1 MELCP
6 FVEQYD
12 GGLAFYLNGDL
23 QFDTADEAV
32 YHEFL
37 AVPAIALA
45 AARFPDRPLRVLIC
59 GGGDGLALRDVLR
72 FGAVAEVDLVDY
84 SPEVLDLG
92 RSLFAPFNQQSLA
105 SDRVR
110 VTVADAWDWTSDR
123 PYHAILCDF
132 TYPSHADETRVYS
145 REWFSKL
152 LGLLEPGGVLA
163 TNGVSVDRR
172 TTGFWCLYQTLLAAG
187 WAAKPLAIPIESF
200 RRHGYGTWGFF
211 LASDRPI
218 DRAELTGLALPVGLV
233 ALTVAHLLA
242 ALRFPVSQAAGRD
255 RVHYHA
261 IAAPV
266 LFHYLLN
273 PEGDRA
279 HQADAIDPPDLLQP
293 GDPIDP
299 ITALEWVEAIDST
312 DPPAP
317 AAWIDFADLNEPV
330 RATAAPQDPSSLE
343 AIAQRWLRDLA
354 AIDPQGLPPEL
365 PALQLPVLHP
375 DHDARMVAER
385 AEDWRSLLDRLD
397 WQQLLAELQRQSR
410 DLPPKLAT
418 EIQGAI
424 AQLERGATQAIDRL
438 PPAWAETITL
448 LSVVLMTASLVGPDA
463 AFAKGYSGRGGS
475 GYDSSDSSSG
485 FRSCYQYNE
494 AGKLEWLD
502 CRTGQPL
509 EQGST
514 ISGYISGV
522 RWWTGLA
529 LSALGGYIVY
539 DGWRDLRRRR

>member
-92 RSLFAPFNQQSLA
+92 RSLFAPFNHQSLA

-152 LGLLEPGGVLA
+152 LGLLEPGGLLA

-218 DRAELTGLALPVGLV
+218 GRPELTELALPPGLGS
-233 ALTVAHLLA
+233 LTVARFLA
-242 ALRFPVSQAAGRD
+242 ALRFPVAEAADRD
-255 RVHYHA
+255 RVHYHS
-261 IAAPV
+261 IAAPI

-279 HQADAIDPPDLLQP
+279 ALGHPIADQWSESE
-293 GDPIDP
+293 PID
-299 ITALEWVEAIDST
+299 
-312 DPPAP
+312 
-317 AAWIDFADLNEPV
+317 WIDFADLHEPAQ
-330 RATAAPQDPSSLE
+330 ATAAANDPSSLT
-343 AIAQRWLRDLA
+343 AIAQHWLQALA
-354 AIDPQGLPPEL
+354 AIDPQQLPPKL
-365 PALQLPVLHP
+365 PGPPLPVLHP

-397 WQQLLAELQRQSR
+397 WRQLLTELQRQSR
-410 DLPPKLAT
+410 DLPPKLAA

-424 AQLERGATQAIDRL
+424 AQIERGATGAIERL

-463 AFAKGYSGRGGS
+463 AFAKGFSGFSRGSSRRYSSGGS
-475 GYDSSDSSSG
+475 SG
-485 FRSCYQYNE
+485 NGSGSCVQYND
-494 AGKLEWLD
+494 AGEQQWVD
-502 CRTGQPL
+502 CATGQPL
-509 EQGST
+509 DGSPAD
-514 ISGYISGV
+514 SGDLSGV
-522 RWWTGLA
+522 QWLTGLA
-529 LSALGGYIVY
+529 LSSLGGYIVY
-539 DGWRDLRRRR
+539 DGWQDLWRRR